1 MSNLLNVNNMKQFS
15 LLALTVLTALSLN
28 AQVKSSPAVGN
39 PIQFQTLQMNPE
51 VKMDEMQM
59 RKSESSQVKEPS
71 YHAFRVWYNR
81 PAGAFPVALWLS
93 DGITPVEISQTY
105 CVTPFVD
112 YTYHAFSYGQ
122 KGEPTFDWSSSEDN
136 EYFIGRDFTTH
147 YDCHERTVVPTLFAT
162 DSAGYGA
169 SYYLG
174 TFSYDTETY
183 DEPVKPGVKASVY
196 SFPYSQEFLKSS
208 QSFYLHER
216 DFYT

>member
-1 MSNLLNVNNMKQFS
+1 MKQFS

-39 PIQFQTLQMNPE
+39 PIQFQPLQMNPE

-59 RKSESSQVKEPS
+59 RKSESSQVNEPS

-122 KGEPTFDWSSSEDN
+122 KGEPTFKWSKGEGS

-196 SFPYSQEFLKSS
+196 SFPYSQEFLK
-208 QSFYLHER
+208 
-216 DFYT
+216 